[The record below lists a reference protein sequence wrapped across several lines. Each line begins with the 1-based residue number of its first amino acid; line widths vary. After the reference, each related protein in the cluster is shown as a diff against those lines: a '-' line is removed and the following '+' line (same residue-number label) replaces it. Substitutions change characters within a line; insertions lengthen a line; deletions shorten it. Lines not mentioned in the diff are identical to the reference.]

1 MAEMGKGPS
10 GLKESLREESP
21 IEKVTGSW
29 NGVVDGLE
37 LAKKNWDEMQLRLST
52 IPRDQIQLAPIE
64 VQKAVA
70 RFKKAKFEV
79 MLERFVAHY
88 RAFGGLD
95 AMRVKVKGGVK

>member
-10 GLKESLREESP
+10 GLKVELREETP
-21 IEKVTGSW
+21 IEKVTESW

-37 LAKKNWDEMQLRLST
+37 LAKKNWDEMQLRLGT
-52 IPRDQIQLAPIE
+52 IPRDQIQFTPIE

-79 MLERFVAHY
+79 MIERFVAHY
-88 RAFGGLD
+88 RAFGGLE
-95 AMRVKVKGGVK
+95 AMKVKVKGGVK